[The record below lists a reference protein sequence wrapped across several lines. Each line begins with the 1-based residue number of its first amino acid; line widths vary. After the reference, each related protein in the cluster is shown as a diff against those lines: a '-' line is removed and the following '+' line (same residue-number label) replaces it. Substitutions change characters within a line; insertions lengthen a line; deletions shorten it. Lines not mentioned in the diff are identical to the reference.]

1 MAANKKSSKL
11 KEPVRVRTKKLAD
24 GSESYYLDI
33 YVNGKRSYEFLKMY
47 HLPEVN
53 ARVREQ
59 NRATR
64 EAVETI
70 KSQRI
75 IEITNSRVGIK
86 SKSAWQKLTLADW
99 LEKFYSNQ
107 ERKGIKRV
115 EKLRSIIKV
124 INQYGKGTRMGDID
138 KKWALGFIDWIQHTY
153 TGRQGKPLE
162 QGTVHTYTGRQ
173 GKPLEQGTV
182 VSYISQL
189 SIALNAAV
197 RAEWLDEN
205 PFMLLSASERVK
217 KPESKRQFLAIEEVK
232 LLIATECRNMT
243 VKQAYLFSCY
253 CGLRLSDMETLRWK
267 DIICNDGRYMIATV
281 QQKTSTPIYTP
292 LSQNAVKWLPER
304 KPDDNDDTL
313 VFAELPSR
321 PTTNKILK
329 QWVEKAG
336 IDKKITYHTSRH
348 TFGTMMMT
356 VGADLYTTC
365 KLMGHADV
373 RTTQIYAKIVDSKKI
388 EAVDMVDR
396 MFEQQEAQ
404 K

>member
-1 MAANKKSSKL
+1 
-11 KEPVRVRTKKLAD
+11 
-24 GSESYYLDI
+24 
-33 YVNGKRSYEFLKMY
+33 
-47 HLPEVN
+47 
-53 ARVREQ
+53 
-59 NRATR
+59 
-64 EAVETI
+64 
-70 KSQRI
+70 
-75 IEITNSRVGIK
+75 
-86 SKSAWQKLTLADW
+86 
-99 LEKFYSNQ
+99 
-107 ERKGIKRV
+107 
-115 EKLRSIIKV
+115 
-124 INQYGKGTRMGDID
+124 MGDID

-153 TGRQGKPLE
+153 K
-162 QGTVHTYTGRQ
+162 GRQ

-292 LSQNAVKWLPER
+292 LSQNAVKWLPVR
-304 KPDDNDDTL
+304 KADENDETL

-373 RTTQIYAKIVDSKKI
+373 RTTQIYAKIIDSKKI
-388 EAVDMVDR
+388 EAVNMVDK
-396 MFEQQEAQ
+396 MFEKMESDQE
-404 K
+404 

>member
-1 MAANKKSSKL
+1 MTANKKSSKL

-64 EAVETI
+64 EAVEAI

-75 IEITNSRVGIK
+75 IEITNSKAGIK

-99 LEKFYSNQ
+99 LEKFYAIQ

-115 EKLRSIIKV
+115 EKLGSIIKI
-124 INQYGKGTRMGDID
+124 INQYGKSTRMGDID
-138 KKWALGFIDWIQHTY
+138 KKWVLGFIDWIQHTY
-153 TGRQGKPLE
+153 TGR
-162 QGTVHTYTGRQ
+162 H

-217 KPESKRQFLAIEEVK
+217 KPESKRQFLTIEEVK
-232 LLIATECRNMT
+232 LLIATEC
-243 VKQAYLFSCY
+243 QAYLFSCY
-253 CGLRLSDMETLRWK
+253 CGLRLSDMETLCWK

-304 KPDDNDDTL
+304 KPDNNDEKL

-365 KLMGHADV
+365 KLNL
-373 RTTQIYAKIVDSKKI
+373 RQNC
-388 EAVDMVDR
+388 R
-396 MFEQQEAQ
+396 QQED
-404 K
+404 

>member
-1 MAANKKSSKL
+1 MAATNKKSNKL

-64 EAVETI
+64 AAVETI

-75 IEITNSRVGIK
+75 IDITNSKAGIK
-86 SKSAWQKLTLADW
+86 SKSSWQKLALSDW
-99 LEKFYSNQ
+99 MEKFCSNQ
-107 ERKGIKRV
+107 ERKGLKGID
-115 EKLRSIIKV
+115 KLRSVIKV
-124 INQYGKGTRMGDID
+124 VNQYGKSTRMGDID
-138 KKWALGFIDWIQHTY
+138 RKWALGFIDWLQHTY
-153 TGRQGKPLE
+153 KGRQGKNP
-162 QGTVHTYTGRQ
+162 
-173 GKPLEQGTV
+173 EQGTV
-182 VSYISQL
+182 VAYVSQL

-197 RAEWLDEN
+197 RSEWLGEN

-232 LLIATECRNMT
+232 LLVATECRNKI

-253 CGLRLSDMETLRWK
+253 CGLRLSDMEILRWK

-304 KPDDNDDTL
+304 KTDDNDGAL

-321 PTTNKILK
+321 PIINKVLR
-329 QWVEKAG
+329 QWVAAAG

-388 EAVDMVDR
+388 EAVNMVDK
-396 MFEQQEAQ
+396 MFEQTE
-404 K
+404 

>member
-1 MAANKKSSKL
+1 MATTNKKSSKL

-70 KSQRI
+70 RSQRI
-75 IEITNSRVGIK
+75 IEITQSRAGIK

-99 LEKFYSNQ
+99 LERFYSNQ

-124 INQYGKGTRMGDID
+124 VNRYGRHTKMGDIE
-138 KKWALGFIDWIQHTY
+138 KKWALGFIDWIQ
-153 TGRQGKPLE
+153 
-162 QGTVHTYTGRQ
+162 HTYTGRQ

-197 RAEWLDEN
+197 RAEWLGEN
-205 PFMLLSASERVK
+205 PFMLLPASERVR
-217 KPESKRQFLAIEEVK
+217 KPESKRQFLTIEEVK

-243 VKQAYLFSCY
+243 VKRAYLFSCY
-253 CGLRLSDMETLRWK
+253 CGLRLSDVEKLRWI
-267 DIICNDGRYMIATV
+267 DLVCNDGRYMIATV

-292 LSQNAVKWLPER
+292 LSKNAVRWLPER
-304 KPDDNDDTL
+304 KPDGDDREP
-313 VFAELPSR
+313 VFSALPSR
-321 PTTNKILK
+321 PVINRILG
-329 QWVEKAG
+329 QWTADAG

-373 RTTQIYAKIVDSKKI
+373 RTTQLYAKIVDSKKI
-388 EAVDMVDR
+388 EAVEMVDR
-396 MFEQQEAQ
+396 MFGKEDAGNQHGD
-404 K
+404 

>member
-1 MAANKKSSKL
+1 MA
-11 KEPVRVRTKKLAD
+11 
-24 GSESYYLDI
+24 
-33 YVNGKRSYEFLKMY
+33 
-47 HLPEVN
+47 
-53 ARVREQ
+53 
-59 NRATR
+59 
-64 EAVETI
+64 
-70 KSQRI
+70 
-75 IEITNSRVGIK
+75 
-86 SKSAWQKLTLADW
+86 
-99 LEKFYSNQ
+99 
-107 ERKGIKRV
+107 
-115 EKLRSIIKV
+115 
-124 INQYGKGTRMGDID
+124 
-138 KKWALGFIDWIQHTY
+138 
-153 TGRQGKPLE
+153 
-162 QGTVHTYTGRQ
+162 
-173 GKPLEQGTV
+173 
-182 VSYISQL
+182 YISQL

-217 KPESKRQFLAIEEVK
+217 KPESKRQFLTIEEVK
-232 LLIATECRNMT
+232 LLIATECRNKT

-253 CGLRLSDMETLRWK
+253 CGLRLSDMETLCWK

-304 KPDDNDDTL
+304 KPDNNDETL

-365 KLMGHADV
+365 KLMGHAMCAQRRFTPKLSTARRLKRWIWWTGCLSGKKPQI
-373 RTTQIYAKIVDSKKI
+373 RTRESWIHLKMRLLYYCVI
-388 EAVDMVDR
+388 
-396 MFEQQEAQ
+396 
-404 K
+404 